1 MSTENEM
8 DTEKAEKTGKAD
20 GIENAKNTVLPLINS
35 LFQPGHAREKVES
48 FRDKSFRDIALG
60 ELYYFSGEAQKC
72 SDTVEIYLM
81 SPRLELKLS
90 ACMLYTYS
98 NLTLGNARASRRG
111 LEEIKECVKKELT
124 SPTSRQNTAYCVFAG
139 YLGAVLL
146 HLPAKGLPDMKHF
159 MADLPHGLRIYA
171 TYVMA
176 HELYL
181 KGEYGRALGL
191 CDAALFF
198 CEGTYPISMIYL
210 NCMTAMCEISLK
222 RQTEAQKAL
231 LTAWHIAAK
240 DELLEPFI
248 EHHGLL
254 QGLLESCVRKE
265 NPEIYKKMSEAVIAF
280 SRGWMAVHN
289 PSSGRTVTDA
299 LTTMEFSIAMLA
311 CRDWSNQEIADHL
324 GMSVNTVKHYISDI
338 FDKLHVRKRDELK
351 DFVLK

>member
-1 MSTENEM
+1 
-8 DTEKAEKTGKAD
+8 
-20 GIENAKNTVLPLINS
+20 
-35 LFQPGHAREKVES
+35 
-48 FRDKSFRDIALG
+48 
-60 ELYYFSGEAQKC
+60 
-72 SDTVEIYLM
+72 
-81 SPRLELKLS
+81 
-90 ACMLYTYS
+90 
-98 NLTLGNARASRRG
+98 
-111 LEEIKECVKKELT
+111 
-124 SPTSRQNTAYCVFAG
+124 
-139 YLGAVLL
+139 
-146 HLPAKGLPDMKHF
+146 
-159 MADLPHGLRIYA
+159 
-171 TYVMA
+171 MA

-222 RQTEAQKAL
+222 RQTEAQEAL
-231 LTAWHIAAK
+231 LTVWHIAAK

>member
-1 MSTENEM
+1 
-8 DTEKAEKTGKAD
+8 
-20 GIENAKNTVLPLINS
+20 
-35 LFQPGHAREKVES
+35 
-48 FRDKSFRDIALG
+48 
-60 ELYYFSGEAQKC
+60 
-72 SDTVEIYLM
+72 M

-222 RQTEAQKAL
+222 RQTEAQEAL

-254 QGLLESCVRKE
+254 QGFWNPASEKKIRRFIRKC
-265 NPEIYKKMSEAVIAF
+265 PRQSSHSAEA
-280 SRGWMAVHN
+280 GWQSTTPAPAE
-289 PSSGRTVTDA
+289 PSQ
-299 LTTMEFSIAMLA
+299 ML
-311 CRDWSNQEIADHL
+311 
-324 GMSVNTVKHYISDI
+324 
-338 FDKLHVRKRDELK
+338 
-351 DFVLK
+351 